1 MWDSHTGSQDFK
13 HRHTDKCNKA
23 IERRL
28 QRRDVEMTVR
38 CGNMEYSLEGEEGD
52 EMAEGV
58 VTFRYLGRT
67 LDQTDDDWP

>member
-1 MWDSHTGSQDFK
+1 M
-13 HRHTDKCNKA
+13 
-23 IERRL
+23 
-28 QRRDVEMTVR
+28 R